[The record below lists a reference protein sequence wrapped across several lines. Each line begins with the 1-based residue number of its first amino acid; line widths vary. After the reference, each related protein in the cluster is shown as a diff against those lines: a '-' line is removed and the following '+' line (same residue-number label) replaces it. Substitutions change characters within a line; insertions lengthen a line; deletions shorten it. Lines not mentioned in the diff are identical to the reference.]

1 MITTFRELKDF
12 FNTCSHEYIG
22 ILYKTPNLNF
32 SIELLNKYSKNDWIN
47 YIENEIKKYLNIY
60 DFWCFY
66 SIEEIEQM
74 PRLKEYFNK
83 QLDEFIIN
91 KHGSLWFV
99 TNFIT
104 EITKV
109 YSSNNLFDIIENLR
123 L

>member
-66 SIEEIEQM
+66 SIEEIERM

-91 KHGSLWFV
+91 KYGSLWFV

-109 YSSNNLFDIIENLR
+109 YSSNNLFDIIDNLK

>member
-32 SIELLNKYSKNDWIN
+32 SIELLNKY
-47 YIENEIKKYLNIY
+47 
-60 DFWCFY
+60 
-66 SIEEIEQM
+66 
-74 PRLKEYFNK
+74 
-83 QLDEFIIN
+83 
-91 KHGSLWFV
+91 GSLWFV